1 MPLLGKG
8 KNMIKVYRMKFSK
21 TKIKK
26 KYLLSGTL
34 KGSIPGILH
43 RASVYEKGFLFF
55 VKWESLRV
63 EEHVSIMCSCMYVHM
78 FMNVCVCACART
90 YGDQRTVHLSQFF
103 ASIFWVLGIEVR
115 SGHFYHLRHLA
126 GPCHILIRYVPLIM
140 LAKIHSHRKW
150 SDRFSDIS
158 QFNNLRGRKIKV
170 YVQKEKERT
179 ITLFLFKAELGLKNG
194 SVVKKKK

>member
-1 MPLLGKG
+1 MVDKSLLLILLKENQLYIVTNVLLRICQNLSFEKYLYLFTVCVCMPLLGKE

-78 FMNVCVCACART
+78 FMYVCVCACAHT
-90 YGDQRTVHLSQFF
+90 CGDQRTVHLSQFF

-140 LAKIHSHRKW
+140 LAKIHSHRK
-150 SDRFSDIS
+150 
-158 QFNNLRGRKIKV
+158 
-170 YVQKEKERT
+170 
-179 ITLFLFKAELGLKNG
+179 
-194 SVVKKKK
+194 